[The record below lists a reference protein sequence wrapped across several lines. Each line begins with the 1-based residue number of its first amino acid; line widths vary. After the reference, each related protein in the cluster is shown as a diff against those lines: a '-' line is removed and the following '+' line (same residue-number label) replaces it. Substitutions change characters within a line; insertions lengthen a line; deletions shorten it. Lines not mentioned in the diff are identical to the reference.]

1 MNTSPSGRQPASVYR
16 RRRITVAVIALLLI
30 GLLGWGVSFA
40 LSALGG
46 NERDG
51 QGSQAQESRE
61 PGDDLPSAGS
71 GQPEGMC
78 DAGQVEVSAST
89 DQNSYTADKS
99 PVLVLTVKNTSEAD
113 CELNVG
119 TSQQE
124 FLVMS
129 GSDRIFSTTDC
140 AETGEDVI
148 LEFKAGQEESAR
160 FTWQRERS
168 APGCKAVNVQPRPGT
183 YRFTA
188 ILGDIESDA
197 TTFELQ

>member
-1 MNTSPSGRQPASVYR
+1 MSTSPSGRQPASVYR

-40 LSALGG
+40 LSTLGADD
-46 NERDG
+46 RG
-51 QGSQAQESRE
+51 QQASASQEPRE
-61 PGDDLPSAGS
+61 PGEERPSPDS
-71 GQPEGMC
+71 GQPDGMC
-78 DAGQVEVSAST
+78 DAEQVEVLSST
-89 DQNSYTADKS
+89 DQNSYTADKN
-99 PVLVLTVKNTSEAD
+99 PVLVLTVKNTSETD
-113 CELNVG
+113 CKLNVG

-129 GSDRIFSTTDC
+129 GSDRIFSTADC
-140 AETGEDVI
+140 AENGEDVI

-188 ILGDIESDA
+188 VLGDIESAA
-197 TTFELQ
+197 TSFELQ